1 MNGQALD
8 QMSGVQG
15 LLTRG
20 QDNYREVAPTGDV
33 PTGTDLLARTPSAL
47 SGSNVVGGPEDVG
60 FGIDAEWLD
69 DVHSPT
75 LVITRAYIGPDRWPS
90 DRWVPGSSGPPARPA
105 TTFRINWVR
114 RIAQIVCIT
123 MAVALPPTLIAA
135 RSLPP
140 APSPPP
146 KVPGSLARSGVRPF
160 AASAR
165 QVARADAAHQRFL
178 ARQEAASEAAF
189 RRPDAVASAATGA
202 RATRVRAVG
211 DRRRPAGR
219 KVRGPG
225 GGTAACGTG
234 PGPDSSGAA
243 STVPV
248 AGGPCG
254 QGLRRRKWP
263 PSPQWLTRHP
273 ACTLR
278 VRIGSDIHPG
288 APSCPSGCGRWI
300 FSWEP
305 FVPIFR
311 YGLRRATSRDDWQ
324 RAKGAR
330 RPR

>member
-75 LVITRAYIGPDRWPS
+75 LVITRAYIGPDRRPS

-105 TTFRINWVR
+105 ITFRINWVR

-211 DRRRPAGR
+211 MATVAGPRAARFEARAAAQQHAVLARARTQAAPLRRSRWRVAR
-219 KVRGPG
+219 VVRDSG
-225 GGTAACGTG
+225 GGNG
-234 PGPDSSGAA
+234 
-243 STVPV
+243 
-248 AGGPCG
+248 
-254 QGLRRRKWP
+254 
-263 PSPQWLTRHP
+263 RHP
-273 ACTLR
+273 R
-278 VRIGSDIHPG
+278 NGSHVTPP
-288 APSCPSGCGRWI
+288 AP
-300 FSWEP
+300 
-305 FVPIFR
+305 
-311 YGLRRATSRDDWQ
+311 
-324 RAKGAR
+324 
-330 RPR
+330 